1 MVDEAR
7 APTLVERHLDEI
19 DAPGSSAGEGRGGAP
34 QAFERVRSEAHARPE
49 ARARA
54 AGFDLHHDQGAVLRE
69 QEVDLGPAR
78 LQAARQEAP
87 AAGAQ
92 RALDQ
97 VLSGAREARIRRG
110 EHAQREARPEERQER
125 SPEPGQTLLGS
136 AFSSSTGSFAASI
149 TL

>member
-1 MVDEAR
+1 
-7 APTLVERHLDEI
+7 
-19 DAPGSSAGEGRGGAP
+19 
-34 QAFERVRSEAHARPE
+34 
-49 ARARA
+49 
-54 AGFDLHHDQGAVLRE
+54 
-69 QEVDLGPAR
+69 
-78 LQAARQEAP
+78 
-87 AAGAQ
+87 
-92 RALDQ
+92 